1 MSHGVPQEAGAA
13 GHMLIV
19 VGGKPLVHHI
29 EFRDPPVLGRVV
41 PVPGDGEPPAV
52 DQDYYCEI
60 WIPVEK
66 K

>member
-1 MSHGVPQEAGAA
+1 VELYSNASKFE
-13 GHMLIV
+13 
-19 VGGKPLVHHI
+19 GGTQ
-29 EFRDPPVLGRVV
+29 
-41 PVPGDGEPPAV
+41 